1 MTAYDTTY
9 QPSTVTVS
17 LCCTISER

>member
-1 MTAYDTTY
+1 MTAYDTIY